1 MVRLQLDERQ
11 WQKVKAALGV
21 RRRAGRPGRDLA
33 SRLRQRRLR
42 GQLPAARYQP

>member
-21 RRRAGRPGRDLA
+21 AQLPEAAPIARA
-33 SRLRQRRLR
+33 
-42 GQLPAARYQP
+42 LPAARYQP